1 MAAIWLSYISPL
13 FAIIL
18 VKLPPRQRRE
28 LQKFLKVRSLEMRV
42 AAISLLFLTVRAPMG
57 WLPSGTELK
66 RADED
71 TGFPGHPKI
80 WEPTVNS
87 LFSGR
92 MKL

>member
-1 MAAIWLSYISPL
+1 
-13 FAIIL
+13 
-18 VKLPPRQRRE
+18 
-28 LQKFLKVRSLEMRV
+28 MRV